1 MRPGASM
8 YMSVIVSSGFD
19 KSSHPNQWKY
29 VHIDENPADIATRSV
44 TAAHLQDTNWL
55 HGPKFLKNNPQTLP
69 EENTYELV
77 DPSSD
82 TEVRPQVSTL
92 KTTVMSKSLGTQRFS
107 KFSTWKSIT
116 HAIARLLHISRQ
128 FHKGST
134 TETSSCKGWHYCS
147 SAPTVEELLCAEKR
161 SSKQSNRRHMPKS
174 IRAWKQGTSSPKKAS
189 LKA

>member
-1 MRPGASM
+1 MRTQQTLQQGLSLLLISKTP
-8 YMSVIVSSGFD
+8 IGFMD
-19 KSSHPNQWKY
+19 QNF
-29 VHIDENPADIATRSV
+29 
-44 TAAHLQDTNWL
+44 
-55 HGPKFLKNNPQTLP
+55 GKNNPQTLP

-92 KTTVMSKSLGTQRFS
+92 KTTMMSKSLGTQRFS